1 MFLLSHEP
9 PQRLPSLYWRS
20 QARLP
25 TGHPLWPARRGTCPV
40 QVLEAQEISGNSQRV
55 GPPGQSMMRT
65 GQAACQRYRE
75 VSGSAEGSTGLTVR
89 GGKARAVATDAR
101 FGEVRLYHSSYEAA
115 EQSWAAGCGGGGAKG
130 RDQGKRGP
138 AKHVPDSEPEARD
151 PGAEPRTANYWF
163 AVKHPR

>member
-1 MFLLSHEP
+1 MAANHANVSRSIMMLLLSHEP

-75 VSGSAEGSTGLTVR
+75 VSCLAND
-89 GGKARAVATDAR
+89 ATR
-101 FGEVRLYHSSYEAA
+101 
-115 EQSWAAGCGGGGAKG
+115 SWSAAG
-130 RDQGKRGP
+130 RR
-138 AKHVPDSEPEARD
+138 
-151 PGAEPRTANYWF
+151 GAEADNARPRE
-163 AVKHPR
+163 V

>member
-1 MFLLSHEP
+1 MMFLLSHEP

-65 GQAACQRYRE
+65 GQAACERYRE
-75 VSGSAEGSTGLTVR
+75 VSGQGPHTGYKSYGARHATEYAPWANENIIICPSIESLEGLQNVEEIAAVEGIDMIAYGHSDLSA
-89 GGKARAVATDAR
+89 
-101 FGEVRLYHSSYEAA
+101 
-115 EQSWAAGCGGGGAKG
+115 
-130 RDQGKRGP
+130 
-138 AKHVPDSEPEARD
+138 
-151 PGAEPRTANYWF
+151 
-163 AVKHPR
+163 